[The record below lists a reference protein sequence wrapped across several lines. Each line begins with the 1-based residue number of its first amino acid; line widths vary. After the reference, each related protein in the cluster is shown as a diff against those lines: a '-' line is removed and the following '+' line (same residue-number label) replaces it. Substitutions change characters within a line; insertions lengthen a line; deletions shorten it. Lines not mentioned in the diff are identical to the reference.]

1 MEISLNH
8 KLRMKSLV
16 LGYLSELIN
25 NSDNKI
31 ILLTSRSSNQ
41 IQDSNKI
48 GYSIQNKI
56 LPLSEKMFFA
66 PSKLIC
72 NIDESNQYNMF

>member
-16 LGYLSELIN
+16 AGYLSELIE

-31 ILLTSRSSNQ
+31 IFFTSESSNQ
-41 IQDSNKI
+41 IQDSKNI
-48 GYSIQNKI
+48 GSSIQNKI
-56 LPLSEKMFFA
+56 LALSEKMFFA

-72 NIDESNQYNMF
+72 NVDESNQYNMF

>member
-1 MEISLNH
+1 
-8 KLRMKSLV
+8 MKSLV